1 MTKAE
6 MKNNIV
12 SILLLALLALTTV
25 LGIGCGFFWPPWPAF
40 DQSTI
45 SQFNNILNETR
56 TEAKAQGMILAV
68 WSPGRGEYMGLSG
81 VDDITTGSPL
91 DPNKLFR
98 IASLSKTF
106 TATAALE
113 MADAGLISLDDKVDK
128 YIAGVPHG
136 DIITLKMLFNHTSG
150 LPNYTASEV
159 FWDDL
164 TANRLRVFTP
174 QDLLNYAFALPL
186 QSEPGAAYHYAN
198 TNTILLGLIIE
209 QVNPER
215 ETLAQAVKRRVID
228 QIGLANTSFPT
239 DENFPGSYL
248 HGYQSNTI
256 PGALDDWS
264 IQNPSWMWAAGA
276 VISNI
281 YDLKT
286 YIKALYDNSA
296 HLLSPAMQAR
306 RINEDWVSIAPTALP
321 TAKYGLGWAQVGGFF
336 WHDGATYGYHCIA
349 GYDPTTG
356 TTIVA
361 MMNTHPEDM
370 STCLV
375 TMLRVIRI
383 LYPDR
388 PL

>member
-1 MTKAE
+1 
-6 MKNNIV
+6 MKNKYIPV
-12 SILLLALLALTTV
+12 LLLVSLALTAV
-25 LGIGCGFFWPPWPAF
+25 LGAGCGFFWPPWPTF
-40 DQSTI
+40 DQAIIT
-45 SQFNNILNETR
+45 QLNNILSEVR
-56 TEAKAQGMILAV
+56 TEAAAQGMILAV

-81 VDDITTGSPL
+81 IDDTATRSPM

-98 IASLSKTF
+98 IASISKTF
-106 TATAALE
+106 TTTVALQ
-113 MADAGLISLDDKVDK
+113 MVDAGLISLDDKVSK
-128 YIAGVPHG
+128 YIAGIPNG
-136 DIITLKMLFNHTSG
+136 DIITLAMLFNHTSG
-150 LPNYTASEV
+150 LPNYTASMA

-164 TANRLRVFTP
+164 IANRLRVFTP
-174 QDLLNYAFALPL
+174 QDLLAYAFALPL
-186 QSEPGAAYHYAN
+186 QSDPGVAYHYAN
-198 TNTILLGLIIE
+198 TNTVLLGLIIE

-215 ETLAQAVKRRVID
+215 ETLAQAVNRRVIN

-239 DENFPGSYL
+239 TENFPGDYL

-256 PGALDDWS
+256 PGSLDDWS

-296 HLLSPAMQAR
+296 HLLSPALQAK
-306 RINEDWVSIAPTALP
+306 RINEDWISIAPATLP

-336 WHDGATYGYHCIA
+336 WHDGATYGYHCIS

-356 TTIVA
+356 TSIVV

-370 STCLV
+370 STCLS
-375 TMLRVIRI
+375 TMLRVVRI

-388 PL
+388 PF